1 MLQSCRER
9 SVGPADGKPS
19 TSDPE
24 AGKDNNTPHGP
35 SRPGRNWVH
44 LSGTREGGTA
54 PLFTQVVS
62 SMETAYAQ
70 ETLVEELIIV
80 RIIEDGETSF
90 ELRDEHGNY
99 VADHTT
105 LAGVFA
111 DAITTA
117 DMHDI
122 EFVKLQVAAEIH

>member
-1 MLQSCRER
+1 MLQSCSER

-54 PLFTQVVS
+54 PLLVS
-62 SMETAYAQ
+62 SLETTYTR
-70 ETLVEELIIV
+70 ETIVEEIIIV
-80 RIIEDGETSF
+80 RIIDAGHQTSF
-90 ELRDEHGNY
+90 ELRDEHDNFLR
-99 VADHTT
+99 DFNT
-105 LAGVFA
+105 LQEAYEE
-111 DAITTA
+111 AIAMA

-122 EFVKLQVAAEIH
+122 EDIKLRVAAEML